1 MSDIRELVLDTET
14 TGLEPGEHRV
24 VEIGALELI
33 NHIPTGRTYH
43 QYINPRRPMPA
54 EAEAIH
60 GITEAF
66 LADKPVFET
75 IAQDFVD
82 FIGTGTLVIHN
93 AKFDVKFLNFELER
107 VNKARIQFDRVI
119 DTLDMARNRF
129 PGAQNSLDAL
139 CRRFRID
146 SAKRVKHG
154 ALLDSELLADV
165 YIELIGGRQGGFSLD
180 VARKSA
186 IGDTVSVD
194 SSAPAK
200 ARGKLRPVL
209 LTDQEKQAHEAFID
223 TLGDAPKWRALNEE
237 KIS

>member
-1 MSDIRELVLDTET
+1 MSDVRELVLDTET
-14 TGLEPGEHRV
+14 TGLEPGEHRI

-33 NHIPTGRTYH
+33 NHVPTGRTYH
-43 QYINPRRPMPA
+43 QYINPRRAMPA

-60 GITEAF
+60 GITEEF
-66 LADKPVFET
+66 LRDKPVFED
-75 IAQDFVD
+75 IAQAFVD

-93 AKFDVKFLNFELER
+93 AKFDVKFLNFELGR
-107 VNKARIQFDRVI
+107 VDRLPIKFDRVV
-119 DTLDMARNRF
+119 DTLEMARNRY

-180 VARKSA
+180 ASARGRA
-186 IGDTVSVD
+186 GGG
-194 SSAPAK
+194 AEGAGNEPAK
-200 ARGKLRPVL
+200 TRGKPRPVL
-209 LTDQEKQAHEAFID
+209 LTDAEKAAHSAFID
-223 TLGDAPKWRALNEE
+223 TLGDAPKWRALDE
-237 KIS
+237 KTEP

>member
-1 MSDIRELVLDTET
+1 MSDLRELVLDTET
-14 TGLEPGEHRV
+14 TGLEPGEHRI

-33 NHIPTGRTYH
+33 NHVPTGRTYH

-60 GITEAF
+60 GITEDF
-66 LADKPVFET
+66 LRDKPVFEEV
-75 IAQDFVD
+75 AQAFID

-93 AKFDVKFLNFELER
+93 AKFDVKFLNFELGR
-107 VNKARIQFDRVI
+107 VNKAPIRFDRVI

-180 VARKSA
+180 TSART
-186 IGDTVSVD
+186 GPTTD
-194 SSAPAK
+194 SGRLPDAPAK
-200 ARGKLRPVL
+200 TRGKPRPVL
-209 LTDQEKQAHEAFID
+209 LTEDEKAAHCAFID
-223 TLGDAPKWRALNEE
+223 TLGDAPKWRAPDDQ
-237 KIS
+237 KVS

>member
-1 MSDIRELVLDTET
+1 MSDIRELVMDTET
-14 TGLEPGEHRV
+14 TGLEPGEHRI

-33 NHIPTGRTYH
+33 NHVPTGRTYH
-43 QYINPRRPMPA
+43 QYINPNRSMPS

-66 LADKPVFET
+66 LADKPLFENV
-75 IAQDFVD
+75 AQDFID

-93 AKFDVKFLNFELER
+93 AKFDVKFLNFELGR
-107 VNKARIQFDRVI
+107 VNKAPIKFDRVI
-119 DTLDMARNRF
+119 DTLDMARKRY

-139 CRRFRID
+139 CRRYRID

-180 VARKSA
+180 VAAKGMA
-186 IGDTVSVD
+186 DGYASVT
-194 SSAPAK
+194 SGGPAK
-200 ARGKLRPVL
+200 TRGKPRPIL
-209 LTDQEKQAHEAFID
+209 LTDEEKQAHTAFVD
-223 TLGDAPKWRALNEE
+223 TLGDAPKWRALNE
-237 KIS
+237 